1 MALRRRTLAWL
12 LGLGVPILAILIVA
26 VVWGGDLLIPV
37 VATRASAALGRPVS
51 MAHLHIAPGRIVTVT
66 ADDVTIGDPPG
77 WSGEPLA
84 RLPRLRVQVDVWDYL
99 RHGQLVVPLVELE
112 RPQVFATQLPNGA
125 SNYKLQLASSS
136 GGGATKIGELRIDD
150 GRVLARLAKLK
161 TDMTIDIATRN
172 AGDQAQIVADA
183 KGTYN
188 AQPITGRMVG
198 GALLSLRDTT
208 RPWPIDIR
216 LQNGPTE
223 VSLVG
228 TVSDPMAM
236 RGADLKLHF
245 AGPDMSLLTQL
256 TGIPVPKTPAYQLTG
271 ELDFGKD
278 LVQLRD
284 FAARVGNTDL
294 EGIIGV
300 NPDSEPPDV
309 KANLRSHRVDLADL
323 GGFIG
328 TEPGRTTTPG
338 ETPAQRAQLART
350 ETSPN
355 LIPNTPISVPKLH
368 WANVHLQYRGD
379 AIVGRSVPLDKLDVT
394 LDMVNGQV
402 TLHPLSFGVGTGN
415 IKGNI
420 ELTPQGNLTH
430 AKADVAFQRVDVS
443 RLMAATHAFQGAGTI
458 GGSATVDGTGNSI
471 AQILDNGNGELK
483 LAMVGGNLS
492 AILVDLSGLEF
503 GNALMS
509 ALGMPQRTKVECFIT
524 DAALRRGLVQLQALI
539 LDTGEAVATG
549 SGGANLRDETIDLHV
564 KTESKHFSIG
574 SLPTPFNI
582 GGTLKHPSI
591 LPGAELA
598 VRGGLA
604 AGLAAIFP
612 PLAALPTI
620 QFGTGDD
627 HRCDRILAQ
636 VKRHSGDARL
646 PQPAR
651 RESER

>member
-1 MALRRRTLAWL
+1 M
-12 LGLGVPILAILIVA
+12 
-26 VVWGGDLLIPV
+26 
-37 VATRASAALGRPVS
+37 
-51 MAHLHIAPGRIVTVT
+51 
-66 ADDVTIGDPPG
+66 
-77 WSGEPLA
+77 
-84 RLPRLRVQVDVWDYL
+84 
-99 RHGQLVVPLVELE
+99 
-112 RPQVFATQLPNGA
+112 
-125 SNYKLQLASSS
+125 
-136 GGGATKIGELRIDD
+136 
-150 GRVLARLAKLK
+150 LARLAKLK